1 MCDLAIIGYEVQPS
15 SITPGYWQLELNL
28 ASSAPPIKRS
38 FIAGPQKGAI
48 EPVPAGLS
56 MAYNL
61 AAGSYTLLL
70 EDDAGC
76 TLTERLYIGPT
87 IYGCT
92 DPDADNY
99 DPNATDDNGSCFFS
113 QRLKLV
119 AGLPELA
126 PLGVPL
132 VAAFASASVAGAGAA
147 PATCLLD
154 LGNMGEVAGVQL
166 RVNGYLFTSGPL
178 IVPGRFRDAS
188 SLVDALRSQPAL
200 AAGYTF
206 SVPVLT
212 QVLITARTPGLPG
225 TPEVSTSNASL
236 IGITSTPGVA
246 GLHSQR
252 RLRWGCY
259 VEVMAG
265 CGNVFGGP
273 VDKATAQLA
282 QRIPLDYR
290 ASNRY
295 EFDIAPA
302 LRQFTGHAYTKA
314 DGTCPDR
321 LVSYFLRF
329 GEEYADSATGLRRAR
344 STYESSIAWG
354 LEAMEVPAPVAD
366 LRLLTAR
373 PQPWGVAVGDL
384 VPVVMLGKPTPGAL
398 LVLRSRLAT
407 TRATT
412 ELVLAKPMATG
423 VVNQSGG
430 NKLTPPASTL
440 AGQLMVG
447 DAVLASLKFGATGPA
462 LTFVNRQGG
471 TDTVRFGGSQD
482 DTTKR
487 TAATYTNTA
496 GPQNQSAELALPTRL
511 YSGLLDY
518 PTWDWLRRELG
529 TSPAA
534 WLETDA
540 GSVPV
545 LLSDVATDSDA
556 RIGEYSLTVDY
567 TLAPVRGLSN

>member
-1 MCDLAIIGYEVQPS
+1 MCDLAIVGYEVQPS
-15 SITPGYWQLELNL
+15 TITPGYWQLELNL
-28 ASSAPPIKRS
+28 ASSAPPIRRS
-38 FIAGPQKGAI
+38 FIAGPNTGVIQ
-48 EPVPAGLS
+48 PAAAGIS
-56 MAYNL
+56 YAYNMV
-61 AAGSYTLLL
+61 AGTYTLLL

-76 TLTERLYIGPT
+76 TLTERIYVGPK
-87 IYGCT
+87 ILGCT
-92 DPDADNY
+92 NPDADNY

-119 AGLPELA
+119 ADLPELA

-132 VAAFASASVAGAGAA
+132 LTAFTSAAVPGAVAA
-147 PATCLLD
+147 PATCLLN
-154 LGNMGEVAGVQL
+154 LGNLGEVAGVQL

-200 AAGYTF
+200 AASYTF

-212 QVLITARTPGLPG
+212 QVLITSRTPGLPG
-225 TPEVSTSNASL
+225 TPEVSTSNAALLS
-236 IGITSTPGVA
+236 IMSTPGIA

-259 VEVMAG
+259 VEVWAG
-265 CGNVFGGP
+265 CGKVFGGP

-302 LRQFTGHAYTKA
+302 LRQFTGHAYPKG
-314 DGTCPDR
+314 DGSCPDR

-344 STYESSIAWG
+344 STYESAIAWG
-354 LEAMEVPAPVAD
+354 LEAIEVPAPVAS

-373 PQPWGVAVGDL
+373 PQPWAVAAGDL
-384 VPVVMLGKPTPGAL
+384 VPICVLGKPDAGARL
-398 LVLRSRLAT
+398 LIRTRLAT
-407 TRATT
+407 TRGTT
-412 ELVLAKPMATG
+412 ELVLDKAMATG
-423 VVNQSGG
+423 VVNRGGG
-430 NKLTPPASTL
+430 NKLAPPDGTL
-440 AGQLMVG
+440 SGQLLVG
-447 DAVLASLKFGATGPA
+447 GAVLAALKFGATGPA
-462 LTFVNRQGG
+462 LRFVNRQGG
-471 TDTVRFGGSQD
+471 EDTVRFSGSQD

-496 GPQNQSAELALPTRL
+496 GPQNQSAELALPTKL

-518 PTWDWLRRELG
+518 ATWDWLRRELG